1 MSPVQPDLTA
11 SPGVS
16 NEQRAASEARRAG
29 LGFTLPALVWILLF
43 FAAPLVIMAATSL
56 LPLTPDGSPPHLSLG
71 AYARFFNEPAYVE
84 AIWNSAVTT
93 AIVVAISLLL
103 AYPFAWILATKVP
116 KRWQRLALACAI
128 LPFWTSYVV
137 RSYAWLLVLA
147 PTGIVN
153 WVLMGLH
160 LTDEPITLAYNPG
173 ATDLGFVHFFIMLNA
188 LTIYANLVQINP
200 RYVLAAQDLGASAWR
215 SFLAVTLPLSIPGM
229 AVGAFLTVVLCIGD
243 FITPQILGGNKEL
256 LLPQVIMMQIQR
268 QLDLPMASV
277 MSLVLTVIVALVYLL
292 LQRPMR
298 MARL

>member
-1 MSPVQPDLTA
+1 MSANQ
-11 SPGVS
+11 SF
-16 NEQRAASEARRAG
+16 NEQRAAAEQRRVG
-29 LGFTLPALVWILLF
+29 LGFTLPAVAWILLF
-43 FAAPLVIMAATSL
+43 FAAPLIIMAVYSL
-56 LPLTPDGSPPHLSLG
+56 LPLTSDGSPRQWSLK
-71 AYARFFNEPAYVE
+71 AYRDFFGESAYRQ

-93 AIVVAISLLL
+93 ATVVVISLLL
-103 AYPFAWILATKVP
+103 AYPFAWILAYKVP
-116 KRWQRLALACAI
+116 KRWQRPALACAI

-147 PTGIVN
+147 PTGIIN
-153 WVLMGLH
+153 WVLINLH
-160 LTDEPITLAYNPG
+160 LIARPITLAYNPN
-173 ATDLGFVHFFIMLNA
+173 ATVLGFVHFFIMLNA

-200 RYVLAAQDLGASAWR
+200 RYVLAAQDLGASVWR

-256 LLPQVIMMQIQR
+256 LLPQVIMLQIQR

-298 MARL
+298 MSRL

>member
-1 MSPVQPDLTA
+1 MSIAT
-11 SPGVS
+11 SS
-16 NEQRAASEARRAG
+16 NEQRAASQARAAG
-29 LGFTLPALVWILLF
+29 FGFTLPAVAWILLF
-43 FAAPLVIMAATSL
+43 FGAPLVVMAVYSL
-56 LPLTPDGSPPHLSLG
+56 LPLTMDGSPPHLSLK
-71 AYARFFNEPAYVE
+71 AYSDFFGQPAYVQ
-84 AIWNSAVTT
+84 AIWNSVLTT
-93 AIVVAISLLL
+93 AMVVAISLLL
-103 AYPFAWILATKVP
+103 AYPFAYVLATKVP
-116 KRWQRLALACAI
+116 KRWQRFALACAI

-147 PTGIVN
+147 PTGIIN
-153 WVLMGLH
+153 WILINLH
-160 LTDEPITLAYNPG
+160 LVDRPITLAYNPN
-173 ATDLGFVHFFIMLNA
+173 ATVLGFVHFFIMLNA

-215 SFLAVTLPLSIPGM
+215 SFLAVTLPLSVPGM

-277 MSLVLTVIVALVYLL
+277 MSLVLTVIVAVVYLL
-292 LQRPMR
+292 VQKPMR

>member
-1 MSPVQPDLTA
+1 MA
-11 SPGVS
+11 ST
-16 NEQRAASEARRAG
+16 NEARAASQARLAG
-29 LGFTLPALVWILLF
+29 LGFTLPAVAWILLF
-43 FAAPLVIMAATSL
+43 FGAPLVIMAIYSL
-56 LPLTPDGSPPHLSLG
+56 LPLDAEGAPGGFSLD
-71 AYARFFNEPAYVE
+71 AYRQFFGESAYVE
-84 AIWNSAVTT
+84 AVWNSVVTT
-93 AIVVAISLLL
+93 AVVVAVSLLL
-103 AYPFAWILATKVP
+103 AYPFAYNLAYKVP

-153 WVLMGLH
+153 WVLINLGVVAR
-160 LTDEPITLAYNPG
+160 PITLAYNPS
-173 ATDLGFVHFFIMLNA
+173 ATELGFVHFFIMLNA

-200 RYVLAAQDLGASAWR
+200 RYVLAAQDLGASSWK
-215 SFLAVTLPLSIPGM
+215 SFLAVTFPLSIPGM
-229 AVGAFLTVVLCIGD
+229 TVGAFLTVVLCIGD

-277 MSLVLTVIVALVYLL
+277 MSLVLTLIVAVVYLL
-292 LQRPMR
+292 LQRQMR

>member
-1 MSPVQPDLTA
+1 VRTST
-11 SPGVS
+11 
-16 NEQRAASEARRAG
+16 NEQRAASAARRAG
-29 LGFTLPALVWILLF
+29 LGFALPAVAWILLF
-43 FAAPLVIMAATSL
+43 FAAPLVIMGVYSL
-56 LPLTPDGSPPHLSLG
+56 LPLTSDGSPPQWSLD
-71 AYARFFNEPAYVE
+71 AYRRFFGEPAYTQ
-84 AIWNSAVTT
+84 AIWNSALTT

-103 AYPFAWILATKVP
+103 AYPFAWILAYKVP
-116 KRWQRLALACAI
+116 KRWQRLAVACAI

-153 WVLMGLH
+153 WVLVNLH
-160 LTDEPITLAYNPG
+160 LVERPLILAYNPN
-173 ATDLGFVHFFIMLNA
+173 ATVLGFVHFFIMLNA

-215 SFLAVTLPLSIPGM
+215 SFLAVTLPLSVPGM

-256 LLPQVIMMQIQR
+256 LLPQVIMLQIQR
-268 QLDLPMASV
+268 QLDLPMAST
-277 MSLVLTVIVALVYLL
+277 MSLVLTLIVAVVYLL